1 MDAAGDGSPDAE
13 LMNPNEEWLE
23 KYGRFWGNVT
33 DEPKKWYQMTTREM
47 YRLHMDTYAAD
58 TAALSFTKYNHPS
71 FVFIKDQLGMRAVPY
86 LLEDIQ
92 EQHPDGYPGRG
103 SFWAAISLVH
113 QILADNNIA
122 PPEIFEND
130 RGRLGPIRKAYVGWG
145 IREGFITYKVPTIP
159 LKWEH
164 PYRFV
169 PDRFKDFKN
178 WVWRTTR

>member
-47 YRLHMDTYAAD
+47 YRLHMDTYADD

-92 EQHPDGYPGRG
+92 AQHPDGYPGRG

-113 QILADNNIA
+113 LFL
-122 PPEIFEND
+122 P
-130 RGRLGPIRKAYVGWG
+130 
-145 IREGFITYKVPTIP
+145 
-159 LKWEH
+159 
-164 PYRFV
+164 
-169 PDRFKDFKN
+169 
-178 WVWRTTR
+178 RTTSNPPRFLRMIAGDWDPSAKLTWVGASAKGS